1 MTNFEEMTKKDLVA
15 LASKQEEIL
24 TNLRTNKKSIVQY
37 IDKQT
42 FVIQELTLHQIKV
55 ISIPVIICE

>member
-37 IDKQT
+37 IDNQ